1 MNDALMY
8 FLKVNIAIALFYS
21 FYRLVFYHDTFWST
35 RRFYLVLSILL
46 SFAYPLISIS
56 GWLERQQPMQ
66 AILSNYVQLNEIT
79 VSTTPAS
86 TITLENLVLAV
97 YFIVAVILLG
107 KMAFQLASVLRWI
120 MKGEKRMLDGVEI
133 RAIDGNITP
142 FSFFRTIVMNPAMH
156 SEHETRQILTHEST
170 HARQWHSLDAILSEL
185 LTVCCWINPAA
196 WLLKREIRHNLE
208 FLADNSVV
216 RSGIDPRNYQYHLL
230 QLSCQIPENQLIN
243 KFNVSPLKKRITMM
257 NQQKTRKAGIL
268 KYSLIV
274 PMALALVLSSNAE
287 ALVTN
292 ARHMISKTTDE
303 KSESAVT
310 METQDAYPPGGSE
323 ITEKTEVQTPAGNI
337 VQDSKPEP
345 KVTTDDK
352 IYNVIDKMPL
362 FPGGE
367 KELLNFIAKNLKY
380 PVEAQKK
387 GIQGKIIVR
396 FVVTKEGKVEN
407 AEVIRGIDPSI
418 DNEGLRVV
426 NSLPDWTPG
435 EQNGEKVSV
444 YYTLPIAFK
453 LERNSNSTVFREH
466 ASSEIID
473 TTKPLYMIDGKPAT
487 DAEVKALKPDNIK
500 SINVLKDASATAV
513 YGSRGANGVVEI
525 TMKK

>member
-1 MNDALMY
+1 
-8 FLKVNIAIALFYS
+8 
-21 FYRLVFYHDTFWST
+21 
-35 RRFYLVLSILL
+35 
-46 SFAYPLISIS
+46 
-56 GWLERQQPMQ
+56 
-66 AILSNYVQLNEIT
+66 
-79 VSTTPAS
+79 
-86 TITLENLVLAV
+86 
-97 YFIVAVILLG
+97 
-107 KMAFQLASVLRWI
+107 
-120 MKGEKRMLDGVEI
+120 
-133 RAIDGNITP
+133 
-142 FSFFRTIVMNPAMH
+142 
-156 SEHETRQILTHEST
+156 
-170 HARQWHSLDAILSEL
+170 
-185 LTVCCWINPAA
+185 
-196 WLLKREIRHNLE
+196 
-208 FLADNSVV
+208 
-216 RSGIDPRNYQYHLL
+216 
-230 QLSCQIPENQLIN
+230 
-243 KFNVSPLKKRITMM
+243 
-257 NQQKTRKAGIL
+257 
-268 KYSLIV
+268 
-274 PMALALVLSSNAE
+274 MALALVLSSNAE

-323 ITEKTEVQTPAGNI
+323 ITEKTEVQTPAGNT